1 MIPAPMELPRDTAT
15 PKPTPST
22 RRSAPLGAGIVRKTM
37 CAQRDYRRPP
47 PKAQQLW
54 LSPPVDF
61 PPMFLTSSKQTKNK
75 VKFANSNGVRIGHVM
90 PHAMAVLHG
99 VIAKDGGLVCD
110 SEPLS
115 CPRCGAVYDLHY
127 SNETGPSQLQ
137 LFRYIASE
145 NICNEHP
152 RPQNIDSR
160 LRYADHIDGSR
171 KALFERHTQGLYTQT
186 WCTRPLFDGHL

>member
-1 MIPAPMELPRDTAT
+1 MREALGSRSAISAGVRMIPAPMELPRDTAT

-127 SNETGPSQLQ
+127 SQGDWAEPVAALPIHCERKHLQ
-137 LFRYIASE
+137 RTPAAAKYRFQAQ
-145 NICNEHP
+145 ICRSH
-152 RPQNIDSR
+152 
-160 LRYADHIDGSR
+160 
-171 KALFERHTQGLYTQT
+171 
-186 WCTRPLFDGHL
+186 